1 MQIKHKLLLSFV
13 AIIVVPFLLVGYFS
27 LRHASDMTQAQ
38 VSDALYRLAQQNGMT
53 VERTLDGMN
62 DKTLKFIDEHFTED
76 AKAPIDLKNI
86 DESNYNTVSEL
97 ISKYSLDGT
106 SYVLYARRSGE
117 NQDEL
122 PFEQV
127 KSGLI
132 FASKE
137 DLPEYYEE
145 AVKLRGTGIIRFV
158 SFGNSIPTICYIRAI
173 LEPGTT
179 DHVLGVLY
187 VTNLEILLYND
198 IWSSQIPS
206 GSGVYLLNDRSE
218 ILVSMPDRPRGDI
231 LELPKKA
238 QLPVTGRETVSW
250 NGKETLFTHIFHTK
264 YDTKLVYEVPVKS
277 MIGQQESYQRVLLI
291 VMTLCF
297 LLIAGYL
304 AYLAGVML
312 GPLGKL
318 SRVAEKYEPGMT
330 FNIGKSVRRKDEIG
344 KVYDSFDRMT
354 ERVNQLVRERYI
366 LEMKQQ
372 EMELITLHTQVT
384 PHLLYNTLDSIYW
397 LAIDKD
403 KPELAR
409 MVKDLSSL
417 LRIGLSRGREL
428 VAVREELQHIQA
440 YVRLQLERYNH
451 VFSVHWE
458 VDDGALELL
467 TPKVILQ
474 PIVENSILHGVGK
487 MDGEGEIW
495 ISIAAAGEHLTFII
509 EDNGFKASDPEL
521 LNRQLANGEGGYGI
535 RNVDRRIKLHF
546 GASYGICYSARTG
559 GGLRAEIRLPIR
571 RPDIQAASEGSS

>member
-1 MQIKHKLLLSFV
+1 MQIKHKVILSFIV
-13 AIIVVPFLLVGYFS
+13 IIVIPFLLVGYFS
-27 LRHASDMTQAQ
+27 MRHASDMTKTQ
-38 VSDALYRLAQQNGMT
+38 VSDALYRLAKQNGMT
-53 VERTLDGMN
+53 IERTLDGMN
-62 DKTLKFIDEHFTED
+62 NKTLKFIDEHFTED
-76 AKAPIDLKNI
+76 AKSPIDLKSI

-106 SYVLYARRSGE
+106 SYVLYARRLGE

-132 FASKE
+132 FASKDE
-137 DLPEYYEE
+137 LPDFYEE
-145 AVKLRGTGIIRFV
+145 SVKLRGTGIIRYV
-158 SFGNSIPTICYIRAI
+158 SFGNSLPTICYIRAI
-173 LEPGTT
+173 LEPGNTEN
-179 DHVLGVLY
+179 VLGVLY

-218 ILVSMPDRPRGDI
+218 ILVSMPDRPRGEI
-231 LELPKKA
+231 MELPQKA
-238 QLPVTGRETVSW
+238 RLPVTGQ
-250 NGKETLFTHIFHTK
+250 ETLNWNRKITFFAHIFQTK

-277 MIGQQESYQRVLLI
+277 MIGEQESYQRVLLI

-304 AYLAGVML
+304 VYLVSVML
-312 GPLGKL
+312 GPLRKL

-330 FNIGKSVRRKDEIG
+330 FGIGKTTRRKDEIG
-344 KVYDSFDRMT
+344 KVYESFDRMT
-354 ERVNQLVRERYI
+354 DRVNQLVRERYM
-366 LEMKQQ
+366 LEIKQQ

-428 VAVREELQHIQA
+428 VAVRDELQHIQA

-451 VFSVHWE
+451 VFTVHWVIE
-458 VDDGALELL
+458 EGVMELL

-495 ISIAAAGEHLTFII
+495 IRIDSTEEDLTFVV
-509 EDNGFKASDPEL
+509 EDNGFKAPDPDM

-546 GASYGICYSARTG
+546 DSSYGICYSARSG
-559 GGLRAEIRLPIR
+559 GGLRAEIRMPLRKPET
-571 RPDIQAASEGSS
+571 QASEGST